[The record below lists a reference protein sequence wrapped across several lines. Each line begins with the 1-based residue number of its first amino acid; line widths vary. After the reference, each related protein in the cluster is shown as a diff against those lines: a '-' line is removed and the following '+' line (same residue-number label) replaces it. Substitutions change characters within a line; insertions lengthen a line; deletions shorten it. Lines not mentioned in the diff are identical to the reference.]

1 MQTRHR
7 FVRRARELLLATLAL
22 TFVTTTDA
30 LAQDSPERAE
40 EDEAI
45 RLALAGPADQVE
57 LLAQAR
63 RRRARRNPPATRRQR
78 KKRRRRRRA
87 AEITVP
93 VNVAVGP
100 TANFITGPVQNDQLV
115 HTGLKIDVYAVI
127 SQALIRQNID
137 RVPAQYRAMAQGMTE
152 ARYAPAVAA
161 LIPHSLEISP
171 AIPGVT
177 GTTGIYG
184 ATWSPFNVGLAL
196 TTSPVRLGLEV
207 GLLAKL
213 AYIHSEDLPDTFFAR
228 PGLGAQASLEI
239 PFTDSFLIS
248 FGWTSQVYIPQK
260 MGLTFEDFLTVGELD
275 ESIWHWGQAFVQLHF
290 RFPYTTVM

>member
-1 MQTRHR
+1 M
-7 FVRRARELLLATLAL
+7 LAL
-22 TFVTTTDA
+22 TFVMTEDA
-30 LAQDSPERAE
+30 LAQDAPGPSD

-45 RLALAGPADQVE
+45 RLALAGPLDGE
-57 LLAQAR
+57 LMAQNR
-63 RRRARRNPPATRRQR
+63 RRTRRRQPATRRTRTQR
-78 KKRRRRRRA
+78 PRRRRGP

-100 TANFITGPVQNDQLV
+100 TANFITGPVQDDQLV
-115 HTGLKIDVYAVI
+115 HTGLKFDVYAVL
-127 SQALIRQNID
+127 SQALIRQNLD
-137 RVPAQYRAMAQGMTE
+137 RVPAQYKRMAANMTE
-152 ARYAPAVAA
+152 ARYAPAVTA

-196 TTSPVRLGLEV
+196 TTSPVRLGLEL

-228 PGLGAQASLEI
+228 PGLGLEASLEI
-239 PFTDSFLIS
+239 PFTDVFLIS
-248 FGWTSQVYIPQK
+248 FGWNSQVYIPQK
-260 MGLTFEDFLTVGELD
+260 LGLTFDDFLTTDDLD
-275 ESIWHWGQAFVQLHF
+275 NSIWHWGQAFVQLHF